1 MLSCVDQFCRVRAD
15 PRVLEWMSEQSGEE
29 LMEDVDDELE
39 FWADL

>member
-1 MLSCVDQFCRVRAD
+1 MRAD
-15 PRVLEWMSEQSGEE
+15 PRVLEWMSERSGEE